1 MEAARIVNSKQQ
13 RFGTNLF
20 FDIGAKL
27 ARLDPLMRGLSVK
40 IVPRKWCLENSALS
54 IKPRRP
60 HNAQEMVGANGSPT
74 RLSATINRWV

>member
-1 MEAARIVNSKQQ
+1 MSASSQRDVPQPPRRLPCVYSTTPRHENALHMEAARIVNSKQQ

-40 IVPRKWCLENSALS
+40 IVPRK
-54 IKPRRP
+54 
-60 HNAQEMVGANGSPT
+60 
-74 RLSATINRWV
+74 